1 MSTLK
6 VNAIEPYSGGTV
18 TITGASIASAS
29 YAETANTLTAGDKTI
44 NGRLDATATIK
55 SEYRLQ
61 VDNPLTTPNYL
72 MLAQDSGSAK
82 FSVVNDAGI
91 GALGANVIVDGTSL
105 FNGNA
110 EINGNENLNGNLVQ
124 DQAGT
129 NAVLLLQNPA
139 FYSEYWGNTLQ
150 WFPNSGLGGNAILT
164 VAEKAEAALQANSF
178 PADFSYDHVVTI
190 KANANG
196 AQFAD
201 WDLPS
206 YGDNIW
212 LQIPD
217 QGTPAFKRGLDVEGG
232 QLTVFGTNDTPGTT
246 LTVRDGVGP
255 AKLMVQNAALKAITG
270 IDVVVS
276 GEVLMDGGVQLP
288 GLGDYVDDAAAAT
301 GGVPVNGVYRTG
313 STLKIRVS

>member
-18 TITGASIASAS
+18 TITGASIESAS

-44 NGRLDATATIK
+44 NG
-55 SEYRLQ
+55 
-61 VDNPLTTPNYL
+61 
-72 MLAQDSGSAK
+72 
-82 FSVVNDAGI
+82 
-91 GALGANVIVDGTSL
+91 NVTV
-105 FNGNA
+105 
-110 EINGNENLNGNLVQ
+110 NGNENLNGNLIQ

-129 NAVLLLQNPA
+129 NAVLHLQNPN
-139 FYSEYWGNTLQ
+139 FYSEYHGNTLQ

-164 VAEKAEAALQANSF
+164 VAEKAEAVLQANAFSG
-178 PADFSYDHVVTI
+178 SYDNVVTI
-190 KANANG
+190 KTNQNG
-196 AQFAD
+196 VQFAD

-217 QGTPAFKRGLDVEGG
+217 QGTPSFKRGLDIQGAP
-232 QLTVFGTNDTPGTT
+232 LT
-246 LTVRDGVGP
+246 
-255 AKLMVQNAALKAITG
+255 
-270 IDVVVS
+270 
-276 GEVLMDGGVQLP
+276 LP